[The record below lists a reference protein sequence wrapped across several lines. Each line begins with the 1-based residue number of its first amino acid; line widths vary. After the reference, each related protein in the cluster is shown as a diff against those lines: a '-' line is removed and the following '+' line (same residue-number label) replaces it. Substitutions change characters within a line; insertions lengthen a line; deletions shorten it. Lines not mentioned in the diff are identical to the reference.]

1 MSEEHEIYEAK
12 PLNVKSEEQF
22 NNMTEELLRNW
33 GEYKKLNTRMKILD
47 ATVKKYTADN
57 NIKAYS
63 NKHGDLN
70 MVTQSRRLLD
80 RSLINDTV

>member
-33 GEYKKLNTRMKILD
+33 GEYKKTRMKILD

-57 NIKAYS
+57 NIKARS

-80 RSLINDTV
+80 SLINGTK